1 MLTAQLK
8 TTCSGMHKARSK
20 LTSLAST
27 SVAECA
33 GSIRQP
39 TSYPTPAVS
48 SPFCCRLGKLEASG
62 KKKNQKDRKIQQIM
76 SLESND
82 SLAANDTWWTVPVKF
97 RSVFSPLEDQVIGIT
112 MVIIG
117 RIAISSY
124 CHMLCLVLCC
134 DRIWR

>member
-1 MLTAQLK
+1 
-8 TTCSGMHKARSK
+8 
-20 LTSLAST
+20 
-27 SVAECA
+27 
-33 GSIRQP
+33 
-39 TSYPTPAVS
+39 
-48 SPFCCRLGKLEASG
+48 
-62 KKKNQKDRKIQQIM
+62 M

-82 SLAANDTWWTVPVKF
+82 SLTVPVKF